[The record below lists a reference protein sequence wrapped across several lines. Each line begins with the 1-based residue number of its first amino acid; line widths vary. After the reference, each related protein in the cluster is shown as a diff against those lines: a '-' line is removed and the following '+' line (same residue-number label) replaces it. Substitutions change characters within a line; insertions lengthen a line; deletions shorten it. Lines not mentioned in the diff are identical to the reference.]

1 MDSGD
6 SVESEGS
13 ALAILVEHV
22 DPLGGAGVDVAVE
35 AESASLS
42 ADADLGAGF
51 EVAPG
56 WGDDG
61 GGDCPPVVDEW
72 LVLSSCQVGLPSQW
86 CITPIVPYPRLC
98 PTMGVMLER
107 WIWRCMLCGKT
118 GISKD
123 ASRGFTQH
131 YIETH
136 ST

>member
-13 ALAILVEHV
+13 AFAILVEYV

-61 GGDCPPVVDEW
+61 GGDCPPVVD
-72 LVLSSCQVGLPSQW
+72 
-86 CITPIVPYPRLC
+86 
-98 PTMGVMLER
+98 
-107 WIWRCMLCGKT
+107 
-118 GISKD
+118 
-123 ASRGFTQH
+123 
-131 YIETH
+131 
-136 ST
+136 